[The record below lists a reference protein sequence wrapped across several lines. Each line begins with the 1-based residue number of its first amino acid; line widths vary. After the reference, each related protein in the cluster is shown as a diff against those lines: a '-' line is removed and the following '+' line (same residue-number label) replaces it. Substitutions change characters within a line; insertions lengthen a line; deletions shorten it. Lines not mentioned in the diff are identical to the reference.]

1 MKDHVKELWKM
12 IGICLLTLIWD
23 AAYVATMV
31 VVIRDSKSLMWMFL
45 FIAVFTVLTVIWNI
59 VVVDC
64 TIQAVRYYKN
74 KRKEEENETL
84 Q

>member
-12 IGICLLTLIWD
+12 IGVCLLTLGWD
-23 AAYVATMV
+23 IAYVATMV
-31 VVIRDSKSLMWMFL
+31 VTIRDTKSLMWMFL
-45 FIAVFTVLTVIWNI
+45 FIILFTVLTVVWNI
-59 VVVDC
+59 VVVDS

-74 KRKEEENETL
+74 KKKEEKNEAL